1 MNDDFAIPSNGKL
14 QIVGADF
21 QNKKNIVIFGINNSK
36 FSIDDKGTIQGV
48 TKKKYSS
55 LLFF

>member
-21 QNKKNIVIFGINNSK
+21 KDKINIVIFVRNNSK

-48 TKKKYSS
+48 TKKKCSS